1 MGTYRYAVLGAGRQ
15 GTAAAYDMA
24 RFGDA
29 ASVVLLDFDQDR
41 AAQAARRVNELVR
54 GDVARAAK
62 VDVRDHASV
71 VRALTGVHAALSA
84 VPYTFNLALTRA
96 SIEAGCSF
104 CDLGGN
110 TQIVLEQWT
119 LDAEAKK
126 KKVAVVPDCGLAPG
140 LANVLAAYVK
150 ARLDR
155 CHSIKMRCG
164 GLPQKPK
171 PPLGYKLVFNIG
183 GLTNEYFGRA
193 HVLRGGKL
201 QEVETF
207 SELETLDFP
216 DPVGR
221 CEAFVTSGGTSTV
234 PRSFE
239 GEVDELDYK
248 TVRYPGHFEKFKV
261 LKDLGLLELEPVEV
275 DGVPVVPRKV
285 FHRVAA
291 PRIDF
296 PEDKD
301 LVVLRVEA
309 EGTAQGK
316 PLRVCMDVLDFHDD
330 ATGFTAME
338 RTTGFPAAMVA
349 EELARGHVEPGVK
362 PLESK
367 ALDHT
372 LLVEDLGRRGIRVT
386 ETLSRPLLAHET
398 GRGQAHEKGS

>member
-1 MGTYRYAVLGAGRQ
+1 VTQHRYAVLGAGRQ

-29 ASVVLLDFDQDR
+29 AQVLVADFELER
-41 AAQAARRVNELVR
+41 AQEAARRVNELSGR
-54 GDVARAAK
+54 DVARAAR
-62 VDVRDHASV
+62 VDVRDEASV
-71 VRALTGVHAALSA
+71 VKTLTGVKAVLSA

-96 SIEAGCSF
+96 SIQAGCHF

-110 TQIVLEQWT
+110 TDIVLQQWA

-126 KKVAVVPDCGLAPG
+126 KSVAVVPDCGLAPG

-150 ARLDR
+150 ARLDQTE
-155 CHSIKMRCG
+155 SIRMRCG
-164 GLPQKPK
+164 GLPQRPR
-171 PPLGYKLVFNIG
+171 PPLGYKLVFNIA

-193 HVLRGGKL
+193 LVLRGGKVH
-201 QEVETF
+201 EVETF

-216 DPVGR
+216 EPVGR

-239 GEVDELDYK
+239 GEVEELDYK

-261 LKDLGLLELEPVEV
+261 LLDLGLLDLKPVEV
-275 DGVPVVPRKV
+275 DGTPVVPRKL

-301 LVVLRVEA
+301 LVVLRVE
-309 EGTAQGK
+309 GTGTKDQE
-316 PLRVCMDVLDFHDD
+316 PLTIRLDIVDFHDD

-349 EELARGHVEPGVK
+349 EALARGQVAPGVRA
-362 PLESK
+362 LESK

-372 LLVEDLGRRGIRVT
+372 SLVLGLADRGIQVT
-386 ETLSRPLLAHET
+386 ETVSRPL
-398 GRGQAHEKGS
+398 GVRK

>member
-1 MGTYRYAVLGAGRQ
+1 MPSLRYAVLGAGRQ

-29 ASVVLLDFDQDR
+29 AQVLLADFDQER
-41 AAQAARRVNELVR
+41 AAEAARRVNELAGR
-54 GDVARAAK
+54 DVARATK
-62 VDVRDHASV
+62 LDVRDEAACV
-71 VRALTGVHAALSA
+71 KALTGYQAALSA

-96 SIEAGCSF
+96 AIQAGCSF

-110 TQIVLEQWT
+110 TDIVLQQWA

-126 KKVAVVPDCGLAPG
+126 KGVCVVPDCGLAPG

-150 ARLDR
+150 ARFDR
-155 CHSIKMRCG
+155 TDSIRMRCG
-164 GLPQKPK
+164 GLPQKPR

-193 HVLRGGKL
+193 HVLRGGRM

-216 DPVGR
+216 EPVGR

-234 PRSFE
+234 PRSFA
-239 GEVDELDYK
+239 GEVQELDYK

-261 LKDLGLLELEPVEV
+261 LLDLGLLDLKPVEV
-275 DGVPVVPRKV
+275 DGMPVVPRKL

-301 LVVLRVEA
+301 LVVLRVE
-309 EGTAQGK
+309 GTGTKDGEAK
-316 PLRVCMDVLDFHDD
+316 TVRLDILDFHDD

-349 EELARGHVEPGVK
+349 EAMARGQVAHGVRA
-362 PLESK
+362 LESS

-372 LLVEDLGRRGIRVT
+372 SLVHGLAERGIRVT
-386 ETLSRPLLAHET
+386 ETVSRPLGPA
-398 GRGQAHEKGS
+398 RK

>member
-1 MGTYRYAVLGAGRQ
+1 MPKFRYAVLGAGRQ

-29 ASVVLLDFDQDR
+29 EQVVLADFDQDR
-41 AAQAARRVNELVR
+41 AAEAARRVNELAGR
-54 GDVARAAK
+54 DVARAAK
-62 VDVRDHASV
+62 VDVRDEASV
-71 VRALTGVHAALSA
+71 VKTLTGINACLSA
-84 VPYTFNLALTRA
+84 VPYTFNLALTKA
-96 SIEAGCSF
+96 AIQAGCHF

-110 TQIVLEQWT
+110 TDIVLQQWG

-126 KKVAVVPDCGLAPG
+126 KNVSVVPDCGLAPG

-150 ARLDR
+150 ARLDTTD
-155 CHSIKMRCG
+155 SIKMRCG
-164 GLPQKPK
+164 GLPQRPK
-171 PPLGYKLVFNIG
+171 PPLGYKLVFNIA

-193 HVLRGGKL
+193 LVIRNRKV

-239 GEVDELDYK
+239 GEVEELDYK

-261 LKDLGLLELEPVEV
+261 LLDLGLLDLKAVEV
-275 DGVPVVPRKV
+275 DGMPVVPRKL

-296 PEDKD
+296 PDDKD

-309 EGTAQGK
+309 TGVKDKEPKTVR
-316 PLRVCMDVLDFHDD
+316 LDILDFHDD

-338 RTTGFPAAMVA
+338 RTTGFPAAMIA
-349 EELARGHVEPGVK
+349 EAMARGQVPAGVR

-372 LLVEDLGRRGIRVT
+372 SLVHGLADRGIQVT
-386 ETLSRPLLAHET
+386 ETVSRPLGPAS
-398 GRGQAHEKGS
+398 K

>member
-1 MGTYRYAVLGAGRQ
+1 VGNLRYAVLGAGRQ

-29 ASVVLLDFDQDR
+29 ELVLLADSEQDR
-41 AAQAARRVNELVR
+41 AAEAARRVNELAGR
-54 GDVARAAK
+54 DVARATRL
-62 VDVRDHASV
+62 DVRDEAQV
-71 VRALTGVHAALSA
+71 VKTLTGIHAALSA
-84 VPYTFNLALTRA
+84 VPYTFNLALTKA
-96 SIEAGCSF
+96 AIQAGCSF

-110 TQIVLEQWT
+110 TDIVLQQWG

-126 KKVAVVPDCGLAPG
+126 KNVRVVPDCGLAPG
-140 LANVLAAYVK
+140 LANVMAAYVK
-150 ARLDR
+150 ARLDKTR
-155 CHSIKMRCG
+155 SIRMRCG
-164 GLPQKPK
+164 GLPQKPR

-193 HVLRGGKL
+193 LVIRGGKV
-201 QEVETF
+201 QEVDTF
-207 SELETLDFP
+207 SELETLDFAA
-216 DPVGR
+216 PVGR

-239 GEVDELDYK
+239 GEVEELDYK

-261 LKDLGLLELEPVEV
+261 LLDLGLLDLKPVEV
-275 DGVPVVPRKV
+275 DGVPVVPRKL

-301 LVVLRVEA
+301 LVVLRVEG
-309 EGTAQGK
+309 EGVKDGE
-316 PLRVCMDVLDFHDD
+316 PRLVRLEIVDFHDD
-330 ATGFTAME
+330 RTGFTAME

-349 EELARGHVEPGVK
+349 HEMARGAVPAGVR

-372 LLVEDLGRRGIRVT
+372 LLVEGLARRGIKVS
-386 ETLSRPLLAHET
+386 ETVSRPL
-398 GRGQAHEKGS
+398 GGSHA

>member
-1 MGTYRYAVLGAGRQ
+1 VGKLRYAVLGAGRQ

-29 ASVVLLDFDQDR
+29 EHVLLADFDQDR
-41 AAQAARRVNELVR
+41 AVEAARRVNELSGR
-54 GDVARAAK
+54 DVARPGK
-62 VDVRDHASV
+62 VDVRDEAQV
-71 VRALTGVHAALSA
+71 VKTLTGIHAALSA

-96 SIEAGCSF
+96 AIQAGCHF

-110 TQIVLEQWT
+110 TDIVLQQWG

-126 KKVAVVPDCGLAPG
+126 KNVSVVPDCGLAPG
-140 LANVLAAYVK
+140 LANVFAAYVK
-150 ARLDR
+150 GKLTKTHR
-155 CHSIKMRCG
+155 IKMRCG
-164 GLPQKPK
+164 GLPQRPR

-193 HVLRGGKL
+193 LVIRGGKV
-201 QEVETF
+201 QEVDTF
-207 SELETLDFP
+207 QELETLDFP
-216 DPVGR
+216 PPVGR

-239 GEVDELDYK
+239 GEVEELDYK

-261 LKDLGLLELEPVEV
+261 LLDLGLLDLKPVEV
-275 DGVPVVPRKV
+275 DGMPVVPRKL

-296 PEDKD
+296 PEDRD
-301 LVVLRVEA
+301 LVVLRVEG
-309 EGTAQGK
+309 EGVQAGEPK
-316 PLRVCMDVLDFHDD
+316 SIRLDILDFHDER
-330 ATGFTAME
+330 TGFTAME

-349 EELARGHVEPGVK
+349 ELMARGKVTPGVR

-367 ALDHT
+367 ALDHEW
-372 LLVEDLGRRGIRVT
+372 LVHGLAERGIQVT
-386 ETLSRPLLAHET
+386 ETVARPLGAT
-398 GRGQAHEKGS
+398 GASST